1 MNKIY
6 AVIIILMWLIPIKK
20 SICQNTSYSP
30 SQLSE
35 YIQMN
40 SDGKFNGVSEN
51 VLIEKYGS
59 PTSELIQPRYKYNG
73 EENIEIESTYRS
85 TNPEFRNI
93 PIKKS
98 IWHIHEG
105 LNLTSW
111 SHYKN
116 GKWIIICYDFWLPG
130 TLY

>member
-6 AVIIILMWLIPIKK
+6 AIFIMLICLSPIKK
-20 SICQNTSYSP
+20 VFTKNINYSP

-40 SDGKFNGVSEN
+40 SDGKLNGVSGS

-59 PTSELIQPRYKYNG
+59 PASELIQPRYKYSG

-85 TNPEFRNI
+85 TYPEFSNVS
-93 PIKKS
+93 IKKS

-116 GKWIIICYDFWLPG
+116 RKWIIICYDFWLPG